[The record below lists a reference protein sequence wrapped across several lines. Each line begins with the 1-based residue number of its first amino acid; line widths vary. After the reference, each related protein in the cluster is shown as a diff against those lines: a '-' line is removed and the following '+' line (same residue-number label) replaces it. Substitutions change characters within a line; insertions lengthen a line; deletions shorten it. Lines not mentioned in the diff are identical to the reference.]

1 MAGNRI
7 RERRILSGL
16 RQSELARN
24 VGISASY
31 LNLIEH
37 NKRRIG
43 GKTLLKLAEVL
54 DVEPGYL
61 AEGAEAALIAGLRE
75 AAGAA
80 EAPAVE
86 LERVEEFAGRFP
98 GWAGLLTEL
107 SRRSEALARQVR
119 TLTDRLAHDPHLAD
133 SLHEVISTVTAIR
146 AASAILVETEELDPA
161 WQNRFHRNIDE
172 DSRRLAEGAETLVR
186 YLEQA
191 PDTEADL
198 RSPQDVMHA
207 FLSERGFHIPALEGE
222 AGADADAVE
231 AVLGAADG
239 LTSDAARSLTRAVL
253 DQYRADAQRAPMAAI
268 LELIGIHG
276 IAPDTL
282 APALGV
288 DLACVIRRLA
298 TLPESEVGPVG
309 LVTCD
314 LSGAL
319 TFRKPIEG
327 FDMPRAAGACALWPL
342 FRALA
347 QPQQPI
353 SARLRQ
359 AGREG
364 AAVRALTVAEH
375 IGPPGFDRPA
385 LLRAHMLVLPD
396 YDAGQRGAPVR
407 DVGATCRICP
417 LPACAA
423 RREPSILAEGF

>member
-253 DQYRADAQRAPMAAI
+253 DQYRADAQRAPMAVI

-364 AAVRALTVAEH
+364 A
-375 IGPPGFDRPA
+375 DRKS
-385 LLRAHMLVLPD
+385 V
-396 YDAGQRGAPVR
+396 V
-407 DVGATCRICP
+407 
-417 LPACAA
+417 
-423 RREPSILAEGF
+423 